1 MGRRGVWIRQG
12 ILLFVAPRG
21 GCFYFILFKKG
32 FKNMKKTLSLTLIAA
47 LLLSLVLVSCSKN
60 PDTEELWKDAIYTQ
74 DTEFGSGA
82 VTVFVEVKAAEK
94 SVTFTLK
101 TDKTILGDAL
111 MEHSLLSGEAGQFG
125 LYVKSVNGIVADYD
139 INQSYWGFY
148 KDGEYMMTGVDSTE
162 ISNGEHYELVYTK

>member
-1 MGRRGVWIRQG
+1 
-12 ILLFVAPRG
+12 
-21 GCFYFILFKKG
+21 
-32 FKNMKKTLSLTLIAA
+32 MKKTLSLTLIAA

-111 MEHSLLSGEAGQFG
+111 MEHSLLNGEMGQFG
-125 LYVKSVNGIVADYD
+125 LYVKSVNGIVADYNID
-139 INQSYWGFY
+139 QTYWAFY
-148 KDGEYMMTGVDSTE
+148 VNGEYAFTGVDSTPVE
-162 ISNGEHYELVYTK
+162 EGATYSFKVEK